1 MTGIARLRAQ
11 VEGGSSTNVV
21 IPRAMLRDMLRQIE
35 AEAGASEDELRD
47 AWEGGYAARMAEQ
60 LSGEEPDL

>member
-1 MTGIARLRAQ
+1 MTGIERLRAQ

-47 AWEGGYAARMAEQ
+47 AWEEGHVARAAEGLPGEGAAR
-60 LSGEEPDL
+60 

>member
-1 MTGIARLRAQ
+1 MTGIKRLRAQ

-35 AEAGASEDELRD
+35 AEAGASEDEPRD
-47 AWEGGYAARMAEQ
+47 AWEDGYVARAAEGLPGEGAAR
-60 LSGEEPDL
+60 